1 MYNTFDRSLYP
12 YADKLCSLPLHGW
25 LIDGRGQD
33 PEYLRTA
40 LQSFADLREQQT
52 SDDAIWKKLQASGER
67 VFKPGFFLANNTDY
81 CFEEDAQEHAS
92 ERCYGI
98 VMDVIRGKF
107 CTVLLQEPLTA
118 ETAVTMNIPGGR
130 SATIDLSRM
139 QSITGETIN
148 SANGGNLIRLPWCK
162 GLVPTSRLVASS

>member
-1 MYNTFDRSLYP
+1 MQPPVR
-12 YADKLCSLPLHGW
+12 
-25 LIDGRGQD
+25 
-33 PEYLRTA
+33 
-40 LQSFADLREQQT
+40 
-52 SDDAIWKKLQASGER
+52 
-67 VFKPGFFLANNTDY
+67 LANRRARQRSRISTHSCKALLTSANNNQRYHLKNSHQVNAYSNPDSFSQNTDY
-81 CFEEDAQEHAS
+81 CFEEDAQEHAN

-130 SATIDLSRM
+130 STTIDLNRM